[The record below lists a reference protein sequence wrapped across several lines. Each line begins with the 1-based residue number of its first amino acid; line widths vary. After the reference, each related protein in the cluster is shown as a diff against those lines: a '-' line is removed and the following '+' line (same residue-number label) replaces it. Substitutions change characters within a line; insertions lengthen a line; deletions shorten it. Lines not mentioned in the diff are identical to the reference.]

1 LSRGRK
7 EKRRKEKTGGVSDLF
22 LFEKKGKAKRM
33 EEKETKDKRSGALPE
48 SPSKH
53 RPNAENLGGTL
64 QQLPA

>member
-22 LFEKKGKAKRM
+22 LFEKKGKAQRM
-33 EEKETKDKRSGALPE
+33 EEKERKDRRSGALPD
-48 SPSKH
+48 SPRKH
-53 RPNAENLGGTL
+53 LPNVENLGGIL